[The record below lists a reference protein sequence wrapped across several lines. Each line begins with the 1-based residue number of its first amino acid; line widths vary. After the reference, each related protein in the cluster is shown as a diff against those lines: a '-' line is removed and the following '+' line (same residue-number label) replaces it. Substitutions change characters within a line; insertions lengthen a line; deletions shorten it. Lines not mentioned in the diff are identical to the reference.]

1 MPPGSDSIPSCYR
14 LHASLPTSLPQHG
27 AQLGLEV
34 RDSIQPYRWPL
45 GLGSAGSKACLVRAL
60 FERYLLQISS
70 GHHSLF
76 FLARQRTFLCGFSL
90 PDVHSGAGLPGPIA
104 HTNAQP
110 LLTHHCR
117 SKLPDGVPKYSSN
130 SPIIIF
136 TSPSRQALPGPNLLD
151 TLQSKVLVSC
161 KQ

>member
-1 MPPGSDSIPSCYR
+1 MLSMPPGSDSIPSCYC

-76 FLARQRTFLCGFSL
+76 FFE
-90 PDVHSGAGLPGPIA
+90 PDSEPFCAVPPYRMCILGLDCHGHI
-104 HTNAQP
+104 
-110 LLTHHCR
+110 
-117 SKLPDGVPKYSSN
+117 
-130 SPIIIF
+130 
-136 TSPSRQALPGPNLLD
+136 LD
-151 TLQSKVLVSC
+151 THASRRCARATRALRIPHARVAGVRVQAIKRVVANDGHGEEEEA
-161 KQ
+161 